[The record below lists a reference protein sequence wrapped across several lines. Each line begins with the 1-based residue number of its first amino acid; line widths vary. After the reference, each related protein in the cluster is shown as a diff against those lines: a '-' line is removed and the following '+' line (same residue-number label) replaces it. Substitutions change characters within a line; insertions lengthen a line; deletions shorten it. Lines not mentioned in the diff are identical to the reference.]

1 MHREREREREIYARY
16 KRISL
21 HERKEV
27 GEEKKK
33 RERKGREGE
42 GCNGG
47 GSLHA
52 REFFHQTS
60 EKEREIEKGRKKR
73 ERGERRKGCNLLLPL
88 EQEST

>member
-1 MHREREREREIYARY
+1 M
-16 KRISL
+16 

-52 REFFHQTS
+52 REIFHRTS
-60 EKEREIEKGRKKR
+60 KKEREIEKGRKKR
-73 ERGERRKGCNLLLPL
+73 ESDGRGGKDGISSSPLSKRALEREKWGERSG
-88 EQEST
+88 